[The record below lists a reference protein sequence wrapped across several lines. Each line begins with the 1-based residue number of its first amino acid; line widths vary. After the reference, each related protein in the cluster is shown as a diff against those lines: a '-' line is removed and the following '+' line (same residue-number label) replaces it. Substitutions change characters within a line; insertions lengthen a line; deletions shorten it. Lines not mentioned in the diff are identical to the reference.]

1 MDVAHA
7 ESRTPVNS
15 QFRFSRARARVVAR
29 GGTTMPTEAILNGS
43 CRQHDFGTP
52 PEPALT
58 ALHQAISRVCW
69 FVAFLHVTFV
79 QKIWTAQN
87 FGFFCRALTDKSAL
101 ETRGPEAAAAGR
113 TEGAPALAGATRG
126 GHGGRVF

>member
-1 MDVAHA
+1 
-7 ESRTPVNS
+7 
-15 QFRFSRARARVVAR
+15 
-29 GGTTMPTEAILNGS
+29 MPTETILNGS

-58 ALHQAISRVCW
+58 APHQAISRVCW

-87 FGFFCRALTDKSAL
+87 FGVFCSALNSKSAL
-101 ETRGPEAAAAGR
+101 ETKIPAATTSNSGFPGR
-113 TEGAPALAGATRG
+113 NYSPTTGVNTVWYSALALG
-126 GHGGRVF
+126 

>member
-1 MDVAHA
+1 MHVVRVDVAHA
-7 ESRTPVNS
+7 ESRTSVNS
-15 QFRFSRARARVVAR
+15 QFRFSRARARVVAH
-29 GGTTMPTEAILNGS
+29 GGTAMPTETILNGS

-58 ALHQAISRVCW
+58 APHQAISRVCW

-87 FGFFCRALTDKSAL
+87 FGFFCSALTGKSAL
-101 ETRGPEAAAAGR
+101 ET
-113 TEGAPALAGATRG
+113 AP
-126 GHGGRVF
+126 

>member
-1 MDVAHA
+1 
-7 ESRTPVNS
+7 
-15 QFRFSRARARVVAR
+15 
-29 GGTTMPTEAILNGS
+29 MPTETILNGS

-58 ALHQAISRVCW
+58 APHQAISRVCW

-87 FGFFCRALTDKSAL
+87 FGFFCSALTGKSAL
-101 ETRGPEAAAAGR
+101 ETISIYSQVKFA
-113 TEGAPALAGATRG
+113 
-126 GHGGRVF
+126 